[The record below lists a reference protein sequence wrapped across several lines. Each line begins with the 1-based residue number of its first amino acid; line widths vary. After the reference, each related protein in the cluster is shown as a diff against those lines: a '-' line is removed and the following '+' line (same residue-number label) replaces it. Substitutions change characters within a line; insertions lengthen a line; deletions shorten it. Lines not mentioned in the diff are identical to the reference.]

1 MNDAQYYMRVRGR
14 VQGPF
19 DQEKLQNFSRR
30 GQLSRMHEVSTDGI
44 NWARASNFPELFVG
58 PVAETTIAESPIGE
72 ATVSETSVAE
82 AKPAEPPIAKPTVD
96 SPPPATAQNSPAP
109 PPFSAVASAP
119 GAANWGAANLGTGS
133 LGTARANWWYSLQ
146 GKQQGPVEF
155 GALQQLT
162 ASGQLGQHDF
172 VWKSGMAG
180 WREAAEIL
188 GLTFA
193 SIHPPR
199 SDFRFSGGNA
209 SSAALDDALFG
220 SALRLR
226 PPALLLAVAICLA
239 AGGCCLWSLWQF
251 FCAAVRDAH
260 AGWSLFLGAL
270 GLIESGLLAAVAI
283 LLSIHAGRLA
293 GVRHSRQPVVL
304 EKALAALRPFWVL
317 ATVALLLG
325 LVLAALYLA
334 TLAAGAPPAAAAA

>member
-1 MNDAQYYMRVRGR
+1 

-44 NWARASNFPELFVG
+44 NWARASTFPELFAG
-58 PVAETTIAESPIGE
+58 PVVETTVAETASAEATVAETTVTE
-72 ATVSETSVAE
+72 ASVAD
-82 AKPAEPPIAKPTVD
+82 ARVAEPPLTKPTVD
-96 SPPPATAQNSPAP
+96 SPPLVAAQSNPAP
-109 PPFSAVASAP
+109 PPLSAAASAP
-119 GAANWGAANLGTGS
+119 ANWGASS
-133 LGTARANWWYSLQ
+133 LGTAKLGGARAEWWYSLQ
-146 GKQQGPVEF
+146 GKQQGPVEI
-155 GALQQLT
+155 AVLQQMT

-188 GLTFA
+188 GLTF
-193 SIHPPR
+193 SSTHPPR
-199 SDFRFSGGNA
+199 SDFQSSGAGVA
-209 SSAALDDALFG
+209 AAALDETLFATALG
-220 SALRLR
+220 LR
-226 PPALLLAVAICLA
+226 PPALLLAVSICLT

-251 FCAAVRDAH
+251 FCAAVRDTH
-260 AGWSLFLGAL
+260 AGWSLCLGAL

-304 EKALAALRPFWVL
+304 EKALAALRPFWIL
-317 ATVALLLG
+317 STIALLLG

-334 TLAAGAPPAAAAA
+334 TLTAGSPPPPAAA